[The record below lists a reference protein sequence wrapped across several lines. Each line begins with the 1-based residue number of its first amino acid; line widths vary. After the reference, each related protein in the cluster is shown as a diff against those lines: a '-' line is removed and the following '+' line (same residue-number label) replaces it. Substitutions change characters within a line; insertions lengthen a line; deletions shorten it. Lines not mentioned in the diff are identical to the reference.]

1 MAAVPQVPSAS
12 SSEESMQDVVSP
24 TPAPATGGDVG
35 IRCGQ
40 IWMDGKL
47 MPQAEAQVSV
57 LSHALHYGTSIFEGV
72 RAYATPRGP
81 AVFRLPEHTRRL
93 FDSARIMRMP
103 VPYSEQQINEAVCN
117 VVRVNEWDACYVR
130 PLVWRG
136 GQTLGVNPMP
146 CPINVMIASWEW
158 GAYLGEDALLK
169 GARLITSA
177 WVRLPASAMPGKAKA
192 GGNYVN
198 SALAR
203 MDAVSAGFDEA
214 LLLDQNGFVAEGTG
228 ENIFFVRDGK
238 LFAIAP
244 SVTLVGITRDSVIQ
258 VARGMGLEVEEVM
271 ATRDQL
277 YAADEVFMTG
287 TAAEVT
293 PVSEID
299 YRPIGTGRAGPVAL
313 ELRERYLKAVGGED
327 ERFAGWL
334 TYVND

>member
-1 MAAVPQVPSAS
+1 MATVHQAPSAS
-12 SSEESMQDVVSP
+12 AKDAVA
-24 TPAPATGGDVG
+24 PAPGPTSGGDVG
-35 IRCGQ
+35 IRCGL

-47 MPQAEAQVSV
+47 VPQAEAQVSV
-57 LSHALHYGTSIFEGV
+57 LAHALHYGTSVFEGL
-72 RAYATPRGP
+72 RAYATSGGP

-103 VPYSEQQINEAVCN
+103 MPYSEAQIDEAILST
-117 VVRVNEWDACYVR
+117 VRANGWDACYVR

-146 CPINVMIASWEW
+146 CPIQVMIATWEW
-158 GAYLGEDALLK
+158 GAYLGEEALLK
-169 GARLITSA
+169 GARLLTSA
-177 WVRLPASAMPGKAKA
+177 WVRLPANAMPGKAKA

-228 ENIFFVRDGK
+228 ENIFFVRDGR
-238 LFAIAP
+238 LYAISP
-244 SVTLVGITRDSVIQ
+244 SVNLVGITRDSVIQ
-258 VARGMGLEVEEVM
+258 VARTMGLEAQEVM

-299 YRPIGTGRAGPVAL
+299 YRPIGSGRAGPVAL
-313 ELRERYLKAVGGED
+313 ELRERYLKAVRGED
-327 ERFAGWL
+327 ERFAHWL
-334 TYVND
+334 SYVNG